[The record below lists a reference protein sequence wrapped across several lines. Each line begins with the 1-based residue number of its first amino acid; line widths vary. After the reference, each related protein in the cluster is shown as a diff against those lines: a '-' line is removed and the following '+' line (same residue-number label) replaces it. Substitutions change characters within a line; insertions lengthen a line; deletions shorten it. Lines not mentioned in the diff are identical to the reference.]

1 VVFVIP
7 DKLKIELTNL
17 PSPCVQSYTFGSI
30 YPARPGL
37 IFPQVF
43 VFVPLYLLTTTQ
55 TKFRTNLIRLIGAV
69 SVGGDMKC
77 S

>member
-43 VFVPLYLLTTTQ
+43 AFVPLYLLTTMLNG
-55 TKFRTNLIRLIGAV
+55 KFDSRTCHIIRLPLIV
-69 SVGGDMKC
+69 VR
-77 S
+77 